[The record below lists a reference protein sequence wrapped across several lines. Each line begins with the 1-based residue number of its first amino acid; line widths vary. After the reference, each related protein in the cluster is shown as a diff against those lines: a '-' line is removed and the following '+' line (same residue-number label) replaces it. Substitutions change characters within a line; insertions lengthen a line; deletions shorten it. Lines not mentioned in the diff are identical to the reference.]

1 MALSNTE
8 RVISRTITEPLNNS
22 AQNTITFRSLWEG
35 LYNNLTLNFR
45 KEKVLSIGKS
55 LQKKTPYQKQNL
67 HSPEIKGKLENC
79 NPGICNMA
87 TTYPPCVKGL

>member
-1 MALSNTE
+1 MPLSNTQ

-45 KEKVLSIGKS
+45 KVKVLSIGKS
-55 LQKKTPYQKQNL
+55 LQNTLPNVEPTTP
-67 HSPEIKGKLENC
+67 SMKGKVENC
-79 NPGICNMA
+79 NPGIRNMT
-87 TTYPPCVKGL
+87 TTYPPCLKGL